1 MYIEAAMKKIQPI
14 HVYMMPGMAAN
25 VKIFD
30 FIQLGNAFEIHLLSW
45 LMPIKGESLIDYAA
59 RMCEKVNHQ
68 NPVLIGVSFGGI
80 LVQEMSKIL
89 ACRKVIIISSVRT
102 HTEFPIHMR
111 ITRKT
116 KAYRFFPT
124 QWVDNIEDFIGFMFG
139 PSVRKRMDLNKKY
152 LSVREPQYL
161 DWALET
167 FFNWEQEDPLPN
179 VVHIHGTYDLVFPVF
194 YLKNY
199 IPVLKGTHVMVVL
212 RPLWFNQHLPKIILH
227 NWQGEKH

>member
-1 MYIEAAMKKIQPI
+1 MYFKGAMKKTEPI

-25 VKIFD
+25 THIFD
-30 FIQLGNAFEIHLLSW
+30 FIQLGNAFQIHKLSW
-45 LMPIKGESLIDYAA
+45 LSPKKGESLSQYAT
-59 RMCEKVNHQ
+59 RLCKKIIHP

-80 LVQEMSKIL
+80 LIQEMSKIID
-89 ACRKVIIISSVRT
+89 CRKVIIISSVRT
-102 HTEFPIHMR
+102 HKEFPIHMR

-152 LSVREPQYL
+152 LSVRDPAYL
-161 DWALET
+161 DWALEA
-167 FFNWEQEDPLPN
+167 FFNWEQEKPLPN
-179 VVHIHGTYDLVFPVF
+179 VVHIHGSYDLVFPVF

-199 IPVLKGTHVMVVL
+199 ISVPKGTHVMIVL
-212 RPLWFNQHLPKIILH
+212 RPLWFNHHLPKIIL
-227 NWQGEKH
+227 NDWQGD